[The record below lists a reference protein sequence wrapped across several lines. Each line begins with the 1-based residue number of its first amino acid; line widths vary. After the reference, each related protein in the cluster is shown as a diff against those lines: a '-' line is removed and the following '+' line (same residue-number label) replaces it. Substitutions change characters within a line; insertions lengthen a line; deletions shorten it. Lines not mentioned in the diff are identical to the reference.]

1 METRSGR
8 AGGSGSDPQRN
19 RDLFRPLVT
28 PSHQRNRGL
37 TANYLIT
44 KKILLFPT
52 LNSRR
57 VKHELADY
65 ENLTGHGAA
74 IPKISRGSSEVL
86 PRISRQNDSGEEGLA
101 IRWKHGAAVQAG
113 QGAIRMRN
121 GDLFRPL
128 GTPPPY
134 RALQRGSPLPLNCRI
149 LHKGKES
156 TRAEDHRMR
165 AWGRMLRAAG
175 LG

>member
-1 METRSGR
+1 MFLEQRTIRHAWRCHSEDLPRIFRGFSEDLPRISRQNDSGEEGLAIR
-8 AGGSGSDPQRN
+8 WKRGAAVQAGQGAIRMRN

-74 IPKISRGSSEVL
+74 IPKIFRRSSENLPRIFRGFSEDLPRIFRGSPEDFPRIFRGSSENL
-86 PRISRQNDSGEEGLA
+86 P
-101 IRWKHGAAVQAG
+101 
-113 QGAIRMRN
+113 
-121 GDLFRPL
+121 
-128 GTPPPY
+128 
-134 RALQRGSPLPLNCRI
+134 
-149 LHKGKES
+149 
-156 TRAEDHRMR
+156 AE
-165 AWGRMLRAAG
+165 
-175 LG
+175 